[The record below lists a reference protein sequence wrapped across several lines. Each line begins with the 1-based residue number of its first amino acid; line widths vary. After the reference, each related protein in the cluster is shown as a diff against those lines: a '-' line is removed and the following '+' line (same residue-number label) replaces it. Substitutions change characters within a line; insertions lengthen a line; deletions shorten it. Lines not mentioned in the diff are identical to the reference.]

1 MPRPKKTATAAA
13 AKTVPVK
20 TAKVAKAATTRSK
33 ADVSA
38 AFEEVK
44 KDVLNSE
51 SVDDKVAE
59 LLKIQEDAV
68 EKTAAGM
75 SVEKVVNDLSTLGL
89 SAQRSL
95 DQVRESLT
103 NSLNDLQSV
112 SNAVVLKRKELLALH
127 EVDVAATSVRDLV
140 EEYSAKQKEY
150 EDVMA
155 STREAWKKEQ
165 AEYAKTVIE
174 RNQELEKVRKREHDD
189 YDYRVSRDRKM
200 AQDKFE
206 EGLAKRAK
214 EVKEKEEALL
224 RDWNKRETELKE
236 QETNLASFKQQVAE
250 MPETIKKEVAKAE
263 AIVRASVTKEFANKV
278 ALTESN
284 FAADKRV
291 LELQVSTM
299 QANLADKDRTI
310 AELQSQLKASQERV
324 TKIASDAFESV
335 SGKQALSV
343 ATQMSREASQSSSKK

>member
-1 MPRPKKTATAAA
+1 MPRPKKTTAATTA
-13 AKTVPVK
+13 VPVK
-20 TAKVAKAATTRSK
+20 TAKVAKAAATRSK

-44 KDVLNSE
+44 KDILNSE
-51 SVDDKVAE
+51 SMDDKVAE
-59 LLKIQEDAV
+59 LLKVQQEAV
-68 EKTAAGM
+68 EKTAAGL
-75 SVEKVVNDLSTLGL
+75 SVEKVVSDLSSIGL

-103 NSLNDLQSV
+103 NSLGNLQSV
-112 SNAVVLKRKELLALH
+112 ANAVELKRKELLALH

-140 EEYSAKQKEY
+140 EEYEAKQSEF
-150 EDVMA
+150 DDSMA

-236 QETNLASFKQQVAE
+236 QEANLASFKQQVAE
-250 MPETIKKEVAKAE
+250 MPEKIKQEVAKAE

-291 LELQVSTM
+291 LELRVSS
-299 QANLADKDRTI
+299 ANEALVQKDKLIAD
-310 AELQSQLKASQERV
+310 LQEQLRAANARV
-324 TKIASDAFESV
+324 QQIASDAFESV
-335 SGKQALSV
+335 SGKKALDV
-343 ATQMSREASQSSSKK
+343 ATQMSREASQNSSKK